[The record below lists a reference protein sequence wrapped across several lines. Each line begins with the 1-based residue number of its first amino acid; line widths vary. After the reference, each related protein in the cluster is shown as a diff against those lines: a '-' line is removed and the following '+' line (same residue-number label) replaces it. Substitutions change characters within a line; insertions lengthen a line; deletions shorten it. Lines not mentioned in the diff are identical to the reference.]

1 MEASTT
7 PPAKRPFKMH
17 GPVVPY
23 SEELH
28 AQKYRGIGE
37 NFREYGNRVA
47 NALKD
52 DEDHFHVFRELL
64 LDQRYLPGGRIQS
77 AMGATK
83 TVTAYNCFVS
93 GIIEDSLVEGG
104 GNIHWRLGESWRTM
118 RMGGGIG
125 YDWST
130 LRPRGSAI
138 KKLQSRTNGPIPW
151 MKVYDAGARGIAS
164 AGHRR
169 GAQMGVMRVDHPDV
183 LEFVM
188 AKQNRTELT
197 SMNLSVAITDAFM
210 DALHGGKTFQL
221 RWGGQDHNEIDA
233 AELWDAIMR
242 STYDWAEPGVLFI
255 DQINRMNNLWYC
267 ETITATNP
275 CGEQPLP
282 PFGACLLGSFNL
294 IKYLIPDGKDGWA
307 FDLARFKADIPPV
320 VRAMDNVVD
329 RTIYPLHE
337 QEAEAQSKRR
347 MGIGVCGLA
356 NAIETMGHSYGSPT
370 FLEVE
375 ELILRTLKE
384 ECYRA
389 SAMLAK
395 EKKPFPKF
403 DATKY
408 LAGEFIKTLPDDI
421 RDLIAKHG
429 IRNSHL
435 TSIAPTGTISTA
447 ADNVSGGIEPVFKN
461 QVQRTVIEFD
471 GERHEV
477 LMDCAYR
484 VYGTK
489 GKEADDCTVAEHLG
503 ALLTA
508 QRQVDSAVSKTC
520 NVATDIPWEDF
531 KGVYLA
537 AHAGG
542 AKGCTTY
549 RQHEAGR
556 GSVLTA
562 APAVSEEEGLA
573 CTIVNGQK
581 TCE

>member
-1 MEASTT
+1 MEISTT
-7 PPAKRPFKMH
+7 HKGHFKMH

-52 DEDHFHVFRELL
+52 DEEHFHTFRELL

-77 AMGATK
+77 AMGASK
-83 TVTAYNCFVS
+83 IVTAYNCFVS
-93 GIIEDSLVEGG
+93 GTIEDSLVEGG
-104 GNIHWRLGESWRTM
+104 GCISQRLTESWRTM

-125 YDWST
+125 YDWTT

-138 KKLQSRTNGPIPW
+138 KKLQSRTNGPLPW
-151 MKVYDAGARGIAS
+151 MKVFDAGARGIAS

-169 GAQMGVMRVDHPDV
+169 GAQMGVMRVDHPDI

-188 AKQNRTELT
+188 AKQNSTELT
-197 SMNLSVAITDAFM
+197 SMNLSVAITDEFM
-210 DALHGGKTFQL
+210 DALHGNRTFQL
-221 RWGGQDHNEIDA
+221 RWGGQDHVEVDA
-233 AELWDAIMR
+233 AELWDSIMR

-267 ETITATNP
+267 EHISATNP

-294 IKYLIPDGKDGWA
+294 IKYLISDGKDGWA

-337 QEAEAQSKRR
+337 QEQEAQSKRR

-356 NAIETMGHSYGSPT
+356 NTIETMGHPYGSPA
-370 FLEVE
+370 FLEIE
-375 ELILRTLKE
+375 ELILSTLKV

-389 SAMLAK
+389 SALLAK

-403 DATKY
+403 LPQRY
-408 LAGEFIKTLPDDI
+408 LAGQFIKTLPEDV
-421 RDLIAKHG
+421 RELISKYG

-435 TSIAPTGTISTA
+435 TSIAPTGTISTC
-447 ADNVSGGIEPVFKN
+447 ADNVSGGIEPVYLNEFK
-461 QVQRTVIEFD
+461 RTVIEFD
-471 GERHEV
+471 GERHEA
-477 LMDCAYR
+477 LQDCAYR
-484 VYGTK
+484 LYGTR
-489 GKEADDCTVAEHLG
+489 GKEAGECSVQDHLG
-503 ALLTA
+503 VLLTA

-520 NVATDIPWEDF
+520 NVAEDIAWEDF
-531 KGVYLA
+531 KQVYIT

-549 RQHEAGR
+549 RPHEGGR
-556 GSVLTA
+556 GAVLNA
-562 APAVSEEEGLA
+562 IPAKSEEEGLA
-573 CTIVNGQK
+573 CSIVNGAK
-581 TCE
+581 SCE